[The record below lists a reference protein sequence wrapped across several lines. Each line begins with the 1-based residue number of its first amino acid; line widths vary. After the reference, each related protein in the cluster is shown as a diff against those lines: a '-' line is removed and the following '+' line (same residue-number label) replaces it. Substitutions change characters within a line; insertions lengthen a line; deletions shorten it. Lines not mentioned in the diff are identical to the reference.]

1 MLRKVVNAINTDEMT
16 SLWREFR
23 SQLHS
28 PSSSNSFYQ
37 LPFVIRPRKKK
48 EKTERHRGT
57 NVTSYETITK
67 FPLQSRTFSI
77 VNYVVDY
84 LYQDKNTKLRD
95 KTVRR

>member
-1 MLRKVVNAINTDEMT
+1 MLRKVVNAINTDETT

-37 LPFVIRPRKKK
+37 LPFVIRPGKK
-48 EKTERHRGT
+48 KTERHRGT

-67 FPLQSRTFSI
+67 FPLQSQTFSI

-84 LYQDKNTKLRD
+84 LYQDKNTKLKD